1 MATSTKEATAFSEFE
16 AEMAAVRNDLA
27 ALREDLAA
35 IARTAASVATEQ
47 KDRATE
53 ALRDK
58 AEELTEKG
66 EEFVHHIGQEVEAR
80 PFAAVAIAFGLG
92 FVVGKLLDRR

>member
-1 MATSTKEATAFSEFE
+1 MATATKDTIGEFE
-16 AEMAAVRNDLA
+16 AEMAAIRNDLA
-27 ALREDLAA
+27 ALREDIAA
-35 IARTAASVATEQ
+35 IARTAASAATEQ
-47 KDRATE
+47 KNRATE

-66 EEFVHHIGQEVEAR
+66 EEMVASFGHEVEAR

-92 FVVGKLLDRR
+92 FVLGKILDRR